1 MKKLIKAGLLI
12 GLIFFM
18 TGSAW
23 ALPID
28 AGDTVKLSVGGDAM
42 YTMTNV
48 NTNDDWDKYY
58 TFCLESDIRFWA
70 DTKYRVESV
79 EDYAKSGGIDNQGPY
94 NDDPNWV
101 SGDNKDYISDQ
112 TKWLFATY
120 LTNPNAY
127 NAWDVQQAIWWLED
141 EARGVESYWTP
152 FFNLANGDYSVTG
165 WDIKAI
171 NLVYD
176 GIHGTYD
183 IQSQL
188 VGSYNPVPEPATM
201 ILFGI
206 GLLGIAGMGRKKLN
220 K

>member
-1 MKKLIKAGLLI
+1 MKNLIKAGLLF

-28 AGDTVKLSVGGDAM
+28 AGDKVTLSAGGDAM

-48 NTNDDWDKYY
+48 NTSDDWDKYY
-58 TFCLESDIRFWA
+58 TFCLESDILFW
-70 DTKYRVESV
+70 TSLEYRVESV
-79 EDYAKSGGIDNQGPY
+79 ADYATGGGGGAVNGV
-94 NDDPNWV
+94 DP
-101 SGDNKDYISDQ
+101 ISDE

-120 LTNPNAY
+120 LTNPNLY
-127 NAWDVQQAIWWLED
+127 NAWEVQKAIWWLED
-141 EARGVESYWTP
+141 EGKGEQSYWTP
-152 FFNLANGDYSVTG
+152 FSVLANGNYSISAG
-165 WDIKAI
+165 WDIKAV
-171 NLVYD
+171 NLVFD
-176 GIHGTYD
+176 GQYQTYD